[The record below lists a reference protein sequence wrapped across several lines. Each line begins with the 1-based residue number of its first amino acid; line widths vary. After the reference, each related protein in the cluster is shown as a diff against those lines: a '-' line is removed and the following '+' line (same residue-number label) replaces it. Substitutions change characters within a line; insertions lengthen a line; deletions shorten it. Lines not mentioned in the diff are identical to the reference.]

1 MAKLHPQS
9 TVVSAPLFLVQ
20 QLLHALLS
28 QIARLFMAAIPQIA
42 GQLPLNS
49 LKRAG
54 AGGAGAGFVHLVGN
68 VGSSEGP
75 RPSLQ
80 LVTSFQWGHAP
91 CSALQAGGTPE
102 TTRAQG
108 APGLSQ
114 AQEQSCCPWGN
125 LRLALPQ
132 TRHRWPGS
140 CWVRLV
146 VTACRHDA
154 NMEFS
159 AHLTF
164 DFCC

>member
-80 LVTSFQWGHAP
+80 LLLCQPHHFSGDMPHALLSRLVGP
-91 CSALQAGGTPE
+91 QRPPE
-102 TTRAQG
+102 HRE
-108 APGLSQ
+108 LLV
-114 AQEQSCCPWGN
+114 C
-125 LRLALPQ
+125 LRLRSRAAVPGVICAWHC
-132 TRHRWPGS
+132 HRPGTGG
-140 CWVRLV
+140 L
-146 VTACRHDA
+146 AA
-154 NMEFS
+154 
-159 AHLTF
+159 AG
-164 DFCC
+164 